1 MIIWLWDSVH
11 MIAQFHHLL
20 CCIKMLK
27 VEAWILRAPPAKIP
41 QTNSK
46 QIFIDKVCKKKEFE
60 ISEACSLHHVGYCN
74 TGWHNSSQTLLHQF
88 LLHQLTTYWCFTF
101 TVPCPAIPSVKCTPA
116 PTHPHEQREENSSK
130 ISLCGRRMDLNTTV
144 LCTQTSTRTCFP
156 NASRTW
162 NSLKKADTM
171 SIRLI
176 LDQGQV
182 KKWVLGHLSVK
193 K

>member
-1 MIIWLWDSVH
+1 

-130 ISLCGRRMDLNTTV
+130 ISLCGRRMDLNNNSV
-144 LCTQTSTRTCFP
+144 MYSDEYSDLFSERVKNMKLTQKSRHNEYSFDTRP
-156 NASRTW
+156 RP
-162 NSLKKADTM
+162 
-171 SIRLI
+171 
-176 LDQGQV
+176 G
-182 KKWVLGHLSVK
+182 
-193 K
+193 